1 MNKYKC
7 SKEKELAEMSTN
19 IAWIRK
25 SQENHL
31 AHHWAVT
38 LSMLGVIGTL
48 AASLLLLIL
57 KLHLV
62 AST

>member
-1 MNKYKC
+1 MTKYKC
-7 SKEKELAEMSTN
+7 SKEKELAEMGTD

-38 LSMLGVIGTL
+38 LSMIGVIGTL
-48 AASLLLLIL
+48 AVSLFMLIM
-57 KLHLV
+57 KLHIV
-62 AST
+62 AAP